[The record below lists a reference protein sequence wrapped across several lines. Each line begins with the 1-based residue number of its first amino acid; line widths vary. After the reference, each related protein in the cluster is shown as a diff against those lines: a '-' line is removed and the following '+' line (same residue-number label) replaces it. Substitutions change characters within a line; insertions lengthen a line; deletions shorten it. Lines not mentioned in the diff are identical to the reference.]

1 MAVTSLDI
9 IKSWFKRG
17 LKPTEA
23 QFANTWDSY
32 WHKLESISMSAID
45 GLNIAL
51 SNKANVNHGHEASD
65 ISGLEEI
72 LLPLQEEV
80 ADLSGRMDSAETA
93 IAGKADIE
101 HTHQTSE
108 VEGLKE
114 VLQPL
119 TEAVADHETRIAA
132 LEEAPDV
139 VPVANYLLELDT
151 APTYASGRV
160 KIMKYRYVSDSANKY
175 EERFSYDA
183 NGRISFVELKDDVS
197 AKWIRRTY
205 SYSTAGELQLPAVAD
220 IVAWTIS

>member
-45 GLNIAL
+45 GLNVAL
-51 SNKANVNHGHEASD
+51 SNKANVNHGHDASD
-65 ISGLEEI
+65 ISGLE
-72 LLPLQEEV
+72 
-80 ADLSGRMDSAETA
+80 
-93 IAGKADIE
+93 
-101 HTHQTSE
+101 
-108 VEGLKE
+108 E

-119 TEAVADHETRIAA
+119 TEAVADHETRIAQ

-139 VPVANYLLELDT
+139 VPVANYLLELDA
-151 APTYASGRV
+151 APTYASGRI
-160 KIMKYRYVSDSANKY
+160 KMMKYRYVSDSANKY
-175 EERFSYDA
+175 EERFSYDS
-183 NGRISFVELKDDVS
+183 NGRITFVELKDDVS

-205 SYSTAGELQLPAVAD
+205 SYSTAGELQLPTVVD
-220 IVAWTIS
+220 ITAWSVN